1 MNEKNKTVE
10 MEFDGEQFKQ
20 ADMDKYAEKY
30 SDENFLSKV
39 KSAVKKAG
47 ANVIYKALQL
57 FYVTQNP
64 NCPTKIKAAI
74 FATLGYFIMPLDIIP
89 DFAPV
94 VGYTDDAAAI
104 ATALVLAQ
112 AYVDETVKQKAQE
125 TLQNFFGKKILSEIE

>member
-1 MNEKNKTVE
+1 MSEKNKTIE

-20 ADMDKYAEKY
+20 ADMDKYAKNY
-30 SDENFLSKV
+30 SDESFLSKI

-94 VGYTDDAAAI
+94 IGYTDDAAAI
-104 ATALVLAQ
+104 ATALVIAN
-112 AYVDETVKQKAQE
+112 AYIDDAVREKARE

>member
-1 MNEKNKTVE
+1 MSEKDKTIE

-20 ADMDKYAEKY
+20 ANMEKYADKY
-30 SDENFLSKV
+30 SDESFLSKV

-47 ANVIYKALQL
+47 ASVIYKALQL

-64 NCPTKIKAAI
+64 ACPTKIKAAI

-104 ATALVLAQ
+104 ATALVLAH
-112 AYVDETVKQKAQE
+112 AYIDDTVRKKAQE
-125 TLQNFFGKKILSEIE
+125 TLQNLFGKKILAEIE

>member
-1 MNEKNKTVE
+1 MNEKNKTIE

-20 ADMDKYAEKY
+20 ADMEKYAKNY

-64 NCPTKIKAAI
+64 ACPTKVKAAI

-94 VGYTDDAAAI
+94 VGYTDDATAI
-104 ATALVLAQ
+104 ATALVLAH
-112 AYVDETVKQKAQE
+112 AYIDDAVKKKAQE
-125 TLQNFFGKKILSEIE
+125 ILQNFFGKNILSEIE

>member
-1 MNEKNKTVE
+1 MSEKNKTIE

-20 ADMDKYAEKY
+20 ADMDKYAKNY
-30 SDENFLSKV
+30 SDESFLSKI

-94 VGYTDDAAAI
+94 IGYTDDAAAI
-104 ATALVLAQ
+104 ATALVIAN
-112 AYVDETVKQKAQE
+112 AYIDDAVRQKARE

>member
-1 MNEKNKTVE
+1 MSEKNKTIE

-20 ADMDKYAEKY
+20 ADMDKYAENY
-30 SDENFLSKV
+30 SDESFLSKI

-94 VGYTDDAAAI
+94 IGYTDDAAAI
-104 ATALVLAQ
+104 ATALVIAN
-112 AYVDETVKQKAQE
+112 AYIDDAVRQKARE

>member
-1 MNEKNKTVE
+1 MSEKNKTIE

-20 ADMDKYAEKY
+20 ADMDKYADEY
-30 SDENFLSKV
+30 SDESFLSKV

-64 NCPTKIKAAI
+64 ACPKKVKAAI

-89 DFAPV
+89 DFAPI
-94 VGYTDDAAAI
+94 VGYTDDATAI
-104 ATALVLAQ
+104 AAALVLAHAFIDDSVRQ
-112 AYVDETVKQKAQE
+112 RARE
-125 TLQNFFGKKILSEIE
+125 TLTNFFGKKILAEIE

>member
-1 MNEKNKTVE
+1 MSEKNKTIE

-20 ADMDKYAEKY
+20 ADMDKYAENY
-30 SDENFLSKV
+30 SDESFLSKI

-94 VGYTDDAAAI
+94 IGYTDDAAAI
-104 ATALVLAQ
+104 ATALVIAN
-112 AYVDETVKQKAQE
+112 AYIDDAVREKARE